1 MPFQCTT
8 LRPSSRP
15 YHRRINH
22 TLTILQA
29 IVLGI
34 IQGLTE
40 FLPISSSAHLVI
52 APYLLGWELPA
63 DQVFV
68 FDVLVQMGTLLAV
81 IVYFWKDLINIMRAV
96 IEGIV
101 VRKPFEESSA
111 RLGWLIALATIP
123 ASLLGL
129 ALKPQVEAVFHS
141 PSQTAL
147 CLLVTATILALA
159 ERYSQKT
166 RHLVKI
172 TWVDALWIGLA
183 QAVAI
188 FPGISRSGATISAG
202 MARQFDRRNAGRFSF
217 LMSIPV
223 MLAAG
228 GLSLVDLVAIPGL
241 LAFMPVMAA
250 GFAAAAVVGYFSIPW
265 LLDFI
270 SRRPLYIFTAYCA
283 VIAVIVLLVNYA

>member
-1 MPFQCTT
+1 
-8 LRPSSRP
+8 
-15 YHRRINH
+15 
-22 TLTILQA
+22 LTIFQA

-52 APYLLGWELPA
+52 APYLLGWDFPA
-63 DQVFV
+63 EQVFV

-81 IVYFWKDLINIMRAV
+81 IAYFWKDLINIMRAV
-96 IEGIV
+96 VEGIV
-101 VRKPFEESSA
+101 VGKPFEDADA
-111 RLGWLIALATIP
+111 RLGWLIVLATVP

-141 PSQTAL
+141 PAQTAL
-147 CLLVTATILALA
+147 FLLATATILALA
-159 ERYSQKT
+159 ERYSQKS
-166 RHLVKI
+166 RHLGKI

-228 GLSLVDLVAIPGL
+228 GLSIVDLVTTPRL
-241 LAFMPVMAA
+241 LTFAPVVAA

-265 LLDFI
+265 LLGYL
-270 SRRPLYIFTAYCA
+270 SRRPLYIFSGYCA
-283 VIAVIVLLVNYA
+283 VIAVIVLLVSYV